1 MACERR
7 RLMKARK
14 RQRELIIIFFSLL
27 FSFQLLLFLCC
38 QSGRWWYHHSGP
50 LSGPDN
56 EQRRKVMKRRKKRT
70 HRIIEILPYIYI
82 FFFSSFFPY
91 RLWFRLK
98 FPQNCDGNC
107 FNFKKWFTLTCR
119 WRTNPLDFNCKKDD
133 NFLFKSKL
141 FRLILFGG
149 ELISF
154 CLKFQKFPAFC
165 DLQQLFLQ
173 ETHFDNPMA
182 WHGHWHT
189 LICRSQGKRS
199 DCTKKCDNFCC
210 EVGA

>member
-1 MACERR
+1 MACERQ

-14 RQRELIIIFFSLL
+14 RQRELIIFFSLL

-107 FNFKKWFTLTCR
+107 FNLKKNDLPWRADGEQILWILIGKWWQFPFQIQIISFNPFWR
-119 WRTNPLDFNCKKDD
+119 WV
-133 NFLFKSKL
+133 NFLLFEISKISCL
-141 FRLILFGG
+141 LWLAAVIFTGNAFR
-149 ELISF
+149 
-154 CLKFQKFPAFC
+154 
-165 DLQQLFLQ
+165 
-173 ETHFDNPMA
+173 
-182 WHGHWHT
+182 
-189 LICRSQGKRS
+189 
-199 DCTKKCDNFCC
+199 
-210 EVGA
+210 